1 MLFLALATV
10 ARLRVVDRLLELD
23 RATAVSVREDVEVIV
38 TTGTIKK
45 VVSDRG
51 FGFIAAEDGKEY
63 FFHRDGLTAS
73 LDFDRLAGGEK
84 VQFDVEQSP
93 KGARAKNVQSA

>member
-1 MLFLALATV
+1 V
-10 ARLRVVDRLLELD
+10 GVLRVVVLSRTD
-23 RATAVSVREDVEVIV
+23 RATVVLCSRRVEVTV

-63 FFHRDGLTAS
+63 FFHRNGLTSS
-73 LDFDRLAGGEK
+73 LDFDRLTGGEK
-84 VQFDVEQSP
+84 VQFEIEASP
-93 KGARAKNVQSA
+93 KGPRATNVQSA